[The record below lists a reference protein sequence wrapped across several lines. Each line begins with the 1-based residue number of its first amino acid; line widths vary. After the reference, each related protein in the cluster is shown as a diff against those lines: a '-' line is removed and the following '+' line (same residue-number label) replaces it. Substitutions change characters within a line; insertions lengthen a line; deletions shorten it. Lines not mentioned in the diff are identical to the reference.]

1 MARIHKDDV
10 DRYHD
15 YDMHIPTRTVFIG
28 SYIDG
33 DGDEVGINHQI
44 AQRVVKNLH
53 ILDTLSADG
62 DKPINVILNSAG
74 GDVLSGMSIYD
85 QITRCKNHVTI
96 MGTGRIMSIAA
107 WIMQA
112 ADHRTMTKSSRM
124 MIHTGRMGLPED
136 HPEINKK
143 WMSQFIKDEEIF
155 ENILLEK
162 IRIKKPNF
170 TTSQVKKLMRFDTIL
185 TPEQALDLNLID
197 EIV

>member
-1 MARIHKDDV
+1 MARIHKDDI

-15 YDMHIPTRTVFIG
+15 YDIHVPTRTVFIG
-28 SYIDG
+28 SFVDG

-44 AQRVVKNLH
+44 AQRTIKNLH
-53 ILDTLSADG
+53 VLDSLSSDG
-62 DKPINVILNSAG
+62 DKPINVVLNSNG
-74 GDVLSGMSIYD
+74 GDVLSGMAIYD
-85 QITRCKNHVTI
+85 KITQCKNHVTI
-96 MGTGRIMSIAA
+96 LGTGRIMSISA

-112 ADHRTMTKSSRM
+112 ADHRVMTKNSRM

-143 WMSQFIKDEEIF
+143 WMSQFIKDESIF

-170 TTSQVKKLMRFDTIL
+170 TASQVKKLMRFDTIL
-185 TPEQALDLNLID
+185 TPDQALDYNLID